1 MEPAVPGLILE
12 VGLVGLAAVWLLVR
26 VRALVAMLGWATGGW
41 MRRAAG

>member
-1 MEPAVPGLILE
+1 LILE
-12 VGLVGLAAVWLLVR
+12 VELVGLAAVWLLVRFVR